1 MRKVLKTS
9 MSSLLVSSL
18 EKRLIQ
24 ARLIQARLI
33 QARLIQAR
41 SGKFARRFSERLAN
55 KGERRPLKNYR
66 DERGSISVLTLALF
80 LLTVVLIMI
89 STNVAT
95 VTLAKRSLTQSA
107 ESAAQRGAHFLDEE
121 AYYTGKFN
129 VITMAQN
136 LFGRGPQDPGVPI
149 DCDMAQIGITQALDD
164 LAGESE
170 VLIAKGVENLT
181 VSEIACD
188 GRDIRVSLQA
198 EIELPFQLTFL
209 NIRSVKL
216 ISSAT
221 TFNQRNNG
229 FYLFGYRIG

>member
-1 MRKVLKTS
+1 MKASLSSSTFMKQILKVISSVHINQSRSRHLK
-9 MSSLLVSSL
+9 
-18 EKRLIQ
+18 RI
-24 ARLIQARLI
+24 
-33 QARLIQAR
+33 
-41 SGKFARRFSERLAN
+41 
-55 KGERRPLKNYR
+55 R

-80 LLTVVLIMI
+80 LLSVVLIMI

-129 VITMAQN
+129 MITMAQN

-149 DCDMAQIGITQALDD
+149 DCEMAQIGIAQALDD
-164 LAGESE
+164 LAEESE
-170 VLIAKGVENLT
+170 ILIAKGIENLT

-198 EIELPFQLTFL
+198 EIALPFQLSFL
-209 NIRSVKL
+209 NIKSVKL
-216 ISSAT
+216 ESSAT